1 MPHLKY
7 QVKKRFIR
15 LISRHYRGF
24 GIDSPYVYHLVRE
37 VIEAKMHYYPFKK
50 LDRLRR
56 NLISDLKAKAL
67 SKSWNEEQNL
77 GIQAEIDR
85 LNDCTHKYRFLFRLV
100 NFTKPNTL
108 AIIGDDSG
116 LLLSY
121 MAKVDSRR
129 DLLCLGTR
137 SFFLDFSQSI
147 LKEHGISNVKYSDFS
162 LINKKTFDFIH
173 ISRSVDSKV
182 LIEFENNLEKLL
194 NKESYLVIENINRD
208 EKMIQL
214 WDRLKKMDRFNVSLD
229 LFEVGVLIVRDGL
242 KKQDYNLSSSSYK

>member
-50 LDRLRR
+50 LDRLCR
-56 NLISDLKAKAL
+56 NLISDLKAKTL
-67 SKSWNEEQNL
+67 SESWNEEQNL
-77 GIQAEIDR
+77 GIQAEIYR
-85 LNDCTHKYRFLFRLV
+85 LNGCTHKYRFLFRLV
-100 NFTKPNTL
+100 NFTKPKTL

-129 DLLCLGTR
+129 NLLCLGTC

-147 LKEHGISNVKYSDFS
+147 LKEQGISNVKFSDFN
-162 LINKKTFDFIH
+162 LIGEKVFDFIH
-173 ISRSVDSKV
+173 ISKSVDSNV
-182 LIEFENNLEKLL
+182 LIEFENNLDRYL
-194 NKESYLVIENINRD
+194 NKESYLVIENIHRD

-214 WDRLKKMDRFNVSLD
+214 WDRLKKMDQFNVSLD
-229 LFEVGVLIVRDGL
+229 LFDVGILIARKGL
-242 KKQDYNLSSSSYK
+242 KKEDYNLSASSYK

>member
-1 MPHLKY
+1 
-7 QVKKRFIR
+7 
-15 LISRHYRGF
+15 
-24 GIDSPYVYHLVRE
+24 
-37 VIEAKMHYYPFKK
+37 
-50 LDRLRR
+50 
-56 NLISDLKAKAL
+56 
-67 SKSWNEEQNL
+67 
-77 GIQAEIDR
+77 
-85 LNDCTHKYRFLFRLV
+85 V

-147 LKEHGISNVKYSDFS
+147 LKEYGISNVKYSDFS